1 MCQGGMGHGHTMGH
15 IQTILNPLHEV
26 SKGEVDLPSGKL
38 TIIPFGGVRGR
49 ATALPL
55 RFLLIRMVL
64 MAEDYRNSR
73 EWQALNRI
81 WKAVPAF
88 ARDNVKDDFRIIT
101 EMIKMPAAA
110 APVQE
115 EKKPAP
121 APAPAAPVAVG
132 ATNFLAGLSA
142 DARKLA
148 LSLLTKEGFNLYDYL
163 VELAAKSRATDAEEL
178 FDAYVSQRD
187 IDDDQEEAL
196 MEIIRACL
204 KRARA

>member
-1 MCQGGMGHGHTMGH
+1 MCLDLGSGHVFY
-15 IQTILNPLHEV
+15 ISSCV
-26 SKGEVDLPSGKL
+26 W
-38 TIIPFGGVRGR
+38 GR
-49 ATALPL
+49 TPALPL

-88 ARDNVKDDFRIIT
+88 ARDNVKDDFWIIT
-101 EMIKMPAAA
+101 EMIKKPAAMA
-110 APVQE
+110 AQQE
-115 EKKPAP
+115 VKKPET
-121 APAPAAPVAVG
+121 APVAVG
-132 ATNFLAGLSA
+132 ATNFLTGLSA

-163 VELAAKSRATDAEEL
+163 VELAAKSRAEDAEEL